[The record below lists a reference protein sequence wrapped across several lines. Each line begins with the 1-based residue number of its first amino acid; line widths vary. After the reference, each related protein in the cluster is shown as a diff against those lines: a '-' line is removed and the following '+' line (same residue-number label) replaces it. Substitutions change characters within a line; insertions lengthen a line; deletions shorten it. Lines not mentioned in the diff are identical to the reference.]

1 MTASSHARMRMVAA
15 AAVTAGASGPLTRA
29 SVALSR
35 SCYCPD
41 GDEAGLVAVV
51 MLRP

>member
-1 MTASSHARMRMVAA
+1 MTASWLQGTQLVSA
-15 AAVTAGASGPLTRA
+15 AAVTVGASSSLLRA
-29 SVALSR
+29 SVARSR
-35 SCYCPD
+35 SCYCLD